1 MFFTKRR
8 ERDKQDLAG
17 AQHRLTDA
25 ILNSSSL
32 GLFLLDSKDRIQPQV
47 SKALAV
53 MFRRPNVANL
63 SIEKLIAPLVTAK
76 TLSAVRAFMARL
88 LEAAPADGENP
99 LQDVEVLLPNAD
111 GGFDTAHYSF
121 DFTAVD
127 NPQGWLVR
135 VTDITSRVQQQR
147 ELEDLRAHLKTQG
160 EILRSVL
167 LDGGARFGAFL
178 QTTDE
183 TMKTINTVLKKPAR
197 EADAFR
203 LKLED
208 TLEQVD
214 RVRRDSAALKL
225 SGMEGAARNL
235 EEALQELRVRGDLS
249 GSDFLP
255 LAVKLDQLF
264 VQFSLLCTL
273 ATRASP
279 PSIAAPAMPAGPAP
293 VRRAAAAGS
302 LASTLASLTELA
314 AQDQQKEVVLECAGL
329 ELVPPRYQAAIKNVA
344 IQLIRNAVL
353 HGIETPAE
361 REVAGKPPHGT
372 LQLEFRIAPDLSYEL
387 KFQDDGRGID
397 PDRVRRTAVAR
408 GLLTA
413 EAASRLRDRQ
423 AIKLIFKSGFTTLE
437 AAAGETAHGAG
448 MSLVRRYVHEA
459 GGRIAIASLRGH
471 DTRFKVTMPPLEADA
486 AQEVA

>member
-1 MFFTKRR
+1 
-8 ERDKQDLAG
+8 
-17 AQHRLTDA
+17 
-25 ILNSSSL
+25 
-32 GLFLLDSKDRIQPQV
+32 
-47 SKALAV
+47 
-53 MFRRPNVANL
+53 MFRRPDVVNL

-88 LEAAPADGENP
+88 LEGVPGDGANP
-99 LQDVEVLLPNAD
+99 LQDVEVRLPNPE
-111 GGFDTAHYSF
+111 GGFDNAHFSF
-121 DFTAVD
+121 EFTPLD
-127 NPQGWLVR
+127 NPQAWLVQ

-147 ELEDLRAHLKTQG
+147 ELEDVRSQLKTQG

-167 LDGGARFGAFL
+167 HAGGARFATFL
-178 QTTDE
+178 QTTDA

-203 LKLED
+203 LKLEE

-214 RVRRDSAALKL
+214 RLRRDATALKL
-225 SGMEGAARNL
+225 SGMESAARNL
-235 EEALQELRVRGDLS
+235 EDALQDLRIRGNLS

-264 VQFSLLCTL
+264 AQFSLLRTL
-273 ATRASP
+273 TTRASP
-279 PSIAAPAMPAGPAP
+279 ARSDLAATDAPAIHAAPEVPM
-293 VRRAAAAGS
+293 RRAAAAGS

-314 AQDQQKEVVLECAGL
+314 AQEQQKNVVLECAGL
-329 ELVPPRYQAAIKNVA
+329 DLVPPRYQAAIKNIA

-361 REVAGKPPHGT
+361 REAAGKTQHGT
-372 LQLEFRIAPDLSYEL
+372 LHLDFCVTPDQSYEL
-387 KFQDDGRGID
+387 KFRDDGRGID
-397 PDRVRRTAVAR
+397 PDRVRSTAVAR

-413 EAASRLRDRQ
+413 EEAAQLRDRQ
-423 AIKLIFKSGFTTLE
+423 AIKWIFKSGFTTLE
-437 AAAGETAHGAG
+437 DVAGETNHGTG

-459 GGRIAIASLRGH
+459 GGKIAIASQLGH
-471 DTRFKVTMPPLEADA
+471 ETRFKVTMPPLQADA